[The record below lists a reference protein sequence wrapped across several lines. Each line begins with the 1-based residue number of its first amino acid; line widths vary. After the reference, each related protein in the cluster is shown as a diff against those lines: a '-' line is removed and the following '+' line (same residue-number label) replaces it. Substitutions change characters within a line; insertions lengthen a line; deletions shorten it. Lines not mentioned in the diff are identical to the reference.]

1 MTGLQGGIPFSNSPR
16 LHDRIGNVKTNKK
29 DLAKSAFRNAEEF
42 YIGAGL
48 IFVQDIQLIQV
59 VSVNLAFACELYL
72 KAMLYELNVDFG
84 RTHRIVELFRLLPE
98 EYQKK
103 IKANAHFKY
112 DKEDN
117 FHLIL
122 EHDFTTFIDD
132 TLAAELTV
140 LRHSLL
146 FWILC
151 CFRYFSRKWHKI
163 PAGEFVR

>member
-103 IKANAHFKY
+103 IKENVHFKY
-112 DKEDN
+112 DKEYN

-122 EHDFTTFIDD
+122 EEISDTF
-132 TLAAELTV
+132 V
-140 LRHSLL
+140 FLRYSHERKAVVGNWDGLST
-146 FWILC
+146 ISTAMMKV
-151 CFRYFSRKWHKI
+151 SREVVEKI
-163 PAGEFVR
+163 SS

>member
-112 DKEDN
+112 DKEEN

-122 EHDFTTFIDD
+122 EEISDTF
-132 TLAAELTV
+132 V
-140 LRHSLL
+140 FLRYSHERKAVVGNWDGLST
-146 FWILC
+146 ISTAMMKV
-151 CFRYFSRKWHKI
+151 SREVVEKI
-163 PAGEFVR
+163 SS

>member
-98 EYQKK
+98 EYRKK

-122 EHDFTTFIDD
+122 EEISDTF
-132 TLAAELTV
+132 V
-140 LRHSLL
+140 FLRYSHERKAVVGNWDGLST
-146 FWILC
+146 ISTAMMKV
-151 CFRYFSRKWHKI
+151 SREVVEKI
-163 PAGEFVR
+163 SS

>member
-103 IKANAHFKY
+103 IKENAHFKY
-112 DKEDN
+112 DKGDN

-122 EHDFTTFIDD
+122 EEISDTF
-132 TLAAELTV
+132 V
-140 LRHSLL
+140 FLRYSHERKVVVGNWDGLST
-146 FWILC
+146 ISTAMMKV
-151 CFRYFSRKWHKI
+151 SREVVEKI
-163 PAGEFVR
+163 SS

>member
-59 VSVNLAFACELYL
+59 VLVNLAFACELYL

-122 EHDFTTFIDD
+122 EEISDTF
-132 TLAAELTV
+132 V
-140 LRHSLL
+140 FLRYSHERKAVVGNWDGLST
-146 FWILC
+146 ISTAMMKV
-151 CFRYFSRKWHKI
+151 SREVVEKI
-163 PAGEFVR
+163 SS

>member
-1 MTGLQGGIPFSNSPR
+1 MTGLQGEIPFSNSPR

-122 EHDFTTFIDD
+122 EEISDTF
-132 TLAAELTV
+132 V
-140 LRHSLL
+140 FLRYSHERKAVVGNWDGLST
-146 FWILC
+146 ISTAMMKV
-151 CFRYFSRKWHKI
+151 SREVVEKI
-163 PAGEFVR
+163 SS

>member
-103 IKANAHFKY
+103 TKANAHFKY

-122 EHDFTTFIDD
+122 EEISDTF
-132 TLAAELTV
+132 V
-140 LRHSLL
+140 FLRYSHERKAVVGNWDGLST
-146 FWILC
+146 ISTAMMKV
-151 CFRYFSRKWHKI
+151 SREVVEKI
-163 PAGEFVR
+163 SS

>member
-48 IFVQDIQLIQV
+48 IFVQDIQLKQV

-122 EHDFTTFIDD
+122 EEISDTF
-132 TLAAELTV
+132 V
-140 LRHSLL
+140 FLRYSHERKAVVGNWDGLST
-146 FWILC
+146 ISTAMMKV
-151 CFRYFSRKWHKI
+151 SREVVEKI
-163 PAGEFVR
+163 SS

>member
-59 VSVNLAFACELYL
+59 VLVNLAFACELYL

-103 IKANAHFKY
+103 IKENVHFKY

-122 EHDFTTFIDD
+122 EEISDAFVF
-132 TLAAELTV
+132 
-140 LRHSLL
+140 LRYSHERKAVVGNWDGLST
-146 FWILC
+146 ISTAMMKV
-151 CFRYFSRKWHKI
+151 SREVVEKI
-163 PAGEFVR
+163 SS

>member
-29 DLAKSAFRNAEEF
+29 DLAKTAFRNAEEF

-122 EHDFTTFIDD
+122 EEISDTF
-132 TLAAELTV
+132 V
-140 LRHSLL
+140 FLRYSHERKAVVGNWDGLST
-146 FWILC
+146 ISTAMMKV
-151 CFRYFSRKWHKI
+151 SREVVEKI
-163 PAGEFVR
+163 SS

>member
-122 EHDFTTFIDD
+122 EEISDTF
-132 TLAAELTV
+132 V
-140 LRHSLL
+140 FLRYSHERKAVVGNWDGLST
-146 FWILC
+146 ISTAMMKV
-151 CFRYFSRKWHKI
+151 SREVVEKI
-163 PAGEFVR
+163 SS